1 MTATSTVISGIK
13 LAFDDGHYAN
23 VTEVLTL
30 DMRQGAVTGS
40 TRHLDGAAGAAGAY
54 PGSLTGFQAT
64 NTDTTNS
71 AGGGLKMM
79 VIKYDK
85 TRTNADTITFSSND
99 DSANNHQVGVPF
111 TKIVAVLGHVN
122 GAANDH
128 DIVTFTDTV
137 LTLTAEAAA
146 ANNHITLL
154 LE

>member
-1 MTATSTVISGIK
+1 MAATSKVISGIK
-13 LAFDDGHYAN
+13 LAFDDTHYAN

-64 NTDTTNS
+64 NTDTTNT

-79 VIKYDK
+79 IIKYDK
-85 TRTNADTITFSSND
+85 SRTNADPFTFSSND
-99 DSANNHQVGVPF
+99 DSTAGQVGVPF

>member
-13 LAFDDGHYAN
+13 LAFDDGQYAN

-30 DMRQGAVTGS
+30 DMRQGAVTGG
-40 TRHLDGAAGAAGAY
+40 TRWLDGAAGAANDY
-54 PGSLTGFQAT
+54 PGKLDGFQAT
-64 NTDTTNS
+64 NTDTTNT
-71 AGGGLKMM
+71 AGGSLKMM

-85 TRTNADTITFSSND
+85 SRTNADTITFSSND
-99 DSANNHQVGVPF
+99 TAADGQIGVPF

-154 LE
+154 VE

>member
-1 MTATSTVISGIK
+1 MAATSEVISGIK
-13 LAFDDGHYAN
+13 LAFDDTHYAN

-40 TRHLDGAAGAAGAY
+40 TRHLDGAAGTAGAY

-64 NTDTTNS
+64 NTDTTNT

-79 VIKYDK
+79 IIKYDK
-85 TRTNADTITFSSND
+85 SRTNADTITFSSND
-99 DSANNHQVGVPF
+99 DSANGQVGVPF

>member
-1 MTATSTVISGIK
+1 MAATSTVISGIK
-13 LAFDDGHYAN
+13 LAYDTAHYAN
-23 VTEVLTL
+23 ITEVITL
-30 DMRQGAVTGS
+30 DMRQGAVTGG
-40 TRHLDGAAGAAGAY
+40 TRWLDGAAGAANDF
-54 PGSLTGFQAT
+54 PGKLDGFQAT
-64 NTDTTNS
+64 NTDTTNT
-71 AGGGLKMM
+71 AGGSLKMM

-85 TRTNADTITFSSND
+85 SRTNADTITFSSND
-99 DSANNHQVGVPF
+99 TAADGQIGVPF

>member
-1 MTATSTVISGIK
+1 MAATSTVISGIK

-30 DMRQGAVTGS
+30 DMRQGAVTGGN
-40 TRHLDGAAGAAGAY
+40 RWLDGAAGAANDY
-54 PGSLTGFQAT
+54 PGKLDGFQAT
-64 NTDTTNS
+64 NTDTTNT

-85 TRTNADTITFSSND
+85 SRTNADTITFSSND
-99 DSANNHQVGVPF
+99 TAANGQIGVPF